1 MYISAKKIHLSD
13 VAIPGYVHQIIY
25 LICCTSLFYMQPD
38 DMPDAEDFDEEDTW
52 EEGLT
57 ELDRR
62 RHASKDADL
71 DLIEDEDDSFVD
83 ELDEEE

>member
-1 MYISAKKIHLSD
+1 MKANIQLVLVLCALAYKQLHTRT
-13 VAIPGYVHQIIY
+13 IY
-25 LICCTSLFYMQPD
+25 LQPE
-38 DMPDAEDFDEEDTW
+38 DMPDAEDYDEEDTW

-57 ELDRR
+57 ELDRQK
-62 RHASKDADL
+62 HVDHDEEV

>member
-1 MYISAKKIHLSD
+1 MKANIQLILVLWALAYQQLHTGA
-13 VAIPGYVHQIIY
+13 IY
-25 LICCTSLFYMQPD
+25 LQPE
-38 DMPDAEDFDEEDTW
+38 DMPDAEDYDEEDTW

-57 ELDRR
+57 ELDRQK
-62 RHASKDADL
+62 HVDHKDEV

>member
-1 MYISAKKIHLSD
+1 MYFLTNTYLKQQLLMQACFALFISGMVRSSGFYIH
-13 VAIPGYVHQIIY
+13 PE
-25 LICCTSLFYMQPD
+25 
-38 DMPDAEDFDEEDTW
+38 DMPDAEDFDEDDTW

-57 ELDRR
+57 EFDRQ
-62 RHASKDADL
+62 RHVSQEDDM

>member
-1 MYISAKKIHLSD
+1 MKRHNTSMQQWKLILTYYCMVGQWIR
-13 VAIPGYVHQIIY
+13 IINSIN
-25 LICCTSLFYMQPD
+25 LQPE
-38 DMPDAEDFDEEDTW
+38 DMPDAEDFDEDDTW

-57 ELDRR
+57 ELDRQ
-62 RHASKDADL
+62 RHISKEDDL

>member
-1 MYISAKKIHLSD
+1 MNTSSAKLMALQAALSVYLYTTIHLWLYSH
-13 VAIPGYVHQIIY
+13 AF
-25 LICCTSLFYMQPD
+25 LMQPD
-38 DMPDAEDFDEEDTW
+38 DMPDAEDFDEQDLG

-57 ELDRR
+57 ELDRS
-62 RHASKDADL
+62 RHVSKEDEL